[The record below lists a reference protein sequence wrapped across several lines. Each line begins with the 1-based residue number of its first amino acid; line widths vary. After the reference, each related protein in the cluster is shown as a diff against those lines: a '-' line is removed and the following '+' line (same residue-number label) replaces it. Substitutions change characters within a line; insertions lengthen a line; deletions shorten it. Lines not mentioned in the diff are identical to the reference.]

1 MNADLIG
8 ILYIVGMLLFWGSI
22 FGLIFLVVK
31 FLKRKSEHNKQV
43 LHKLDEIILL
53 LKEKDQLN
61 KLCKK
66 GGR

>member
-8 ILYIVGMLLFWGSI
+8 ILYIVGMLLFCGSI

-53 LKEKDQLN
+53 LNEKV
-61 KLCKK
+61 
-66 GGR
+66 